1 METGR
6 KCWITRQC
14 VCEINLHTWE
24 ISEMLPWFLFF
35 CVCVCVGCTKVNFLE
50 TKNRHGAAGSTAP
63 STNEKYTRD
72 PLLLDYLFQT
82 PPTLSYES
90 ADPLFFT
97 HKETFGHLRI
107 PTFQLFYSPLYSIFQ
122 QEIMPIY
129 SFRHFWFHILSNSFV
144 VTLRINRNREK
155 KAQNGGD
162 CQRVFLSVGGQPTH
176 YPTFT
181 QPILTTFLL
190 HVAS

>member
-1 METGR
+1 
-6 KCWITRQC
+6 
-14 VCEINLHTWE
+14 
-24 ISEMLPWFLFF
+24 MLPWFLFF

-107 PTFQLFYSPLYSIFQ
+107 PTFQLFYSPLYSNISARN
-122 QEIMPIY
+122 Y
-129 SFRHFWFHILSNSFV
+129 AHLFV
-144 VTLRINRNREK
+144 
-155 KAQNGGD
+155 Q
-162 CQRVFLSVGGQPTH
+162 
-176 YPTFT
+176 
-181 QPILTTFLL
+181 TFLI
-190 HVAS
+190 SYFIKFIRRYIKN

>member
-1 METGR
+1 VKLIYTLEKSV
-6 KCWITRQC
+6 KCC
-14 VCEINLHTWE
+14 LGSC
-24 ISEMLPWFLFF
+24 SF
-35 CVCVCVGCTKVNFLE
+35 VCVGCTKVNFLE

-129 SFRHFWFHILSNSFV
+129 SFRHFWFHILSNSILI
-144 VTLRINRNREK
+144 TLRINRNKEK
-155 KAQNGGD
+155 QAQNGGD
-162 CQRVFLSVGGQPTH
+162 CQRVSLSVGGQPTH